1 MCVSGGRASSEN
13 WGSLSIWDEWA
24 SLELSETDQSSS
36 PAVLS
41 PSRPAGNASESP
53 GATGTYKGVSGLCQV
68 VVTNRIELPS
78 PTGEEANDWD
88 SSGSPQGCAEEVVE
102 WVPVSVSS
110 SSPGPPA
117 GHLCA
122 LLSSTASAAFN
133 ARATD
138 D

>member
-13 WGSLSIWDEWA
+13 WESLSVWDESA

-36 PAVLS
+36 PAVVS
-41 PSRPAGNASESP
+41 PSRRPAGNASESP
-53 GATGTYKGVSGLCQV
+53 GATGTYEGVSGLCQV
-68 VVTNRIELPS
+68 VVTNRTELPS

-88 SSGSPQGCAEEVVE
+88 RIRSLQGCAEKVVE
-102 WVPVSVSS
+102 WVPVSFSS

-122 LLSSTASAAFN
+122 LPSFFHSL
-133 ARATD
+133 RCLQC
-138 D
+138 